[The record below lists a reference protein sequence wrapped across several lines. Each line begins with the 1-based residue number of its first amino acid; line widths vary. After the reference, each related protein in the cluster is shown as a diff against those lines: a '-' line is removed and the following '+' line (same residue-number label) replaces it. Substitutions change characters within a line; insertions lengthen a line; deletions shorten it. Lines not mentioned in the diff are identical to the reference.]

1 VGAVAVIGAGITG
14 LTAAYCLKRRG
25 IRVVVYEAGNR
36 IGGVIKS
43 ESRDGYL
50 AELGPNSMS
59 RPAPPVLEILTD
71 LGLTP
76 AMVQSSPGARGRH
89 IVKRGKLVRIPTN
102 PAEVLTSRLLSNA
115 AKLAILGEPLVEAM
129 RSAQDES
136 IAAFIRRRF
145 NQEVLD
151 YLVNPYVAGTSAG
164 DPEQL
169 SVRHAMPILHS
180 LERTYGSVMKGLWKT
195 SKAQPDRG
203 AELQPSGGLISFR
216 QGLHQIVD
224 AFKRELQTEL
234 RLQSPVTQLR
244 GSPKG
249 WTIGAAFQGAE
260 LYDAVIY
267 AAPAHSLAEIDLDFP
282 GGERLA
288 TLSSIEHPPVVV
300 VALGFAREQVSHP
313 LGGFGFLTPE
323 VERRRVMGVIFS
335 SSVFPE
341 RAPAGHVLLTAL
353 AAGTRDPGFAEADNL
368 TIVAR
373 VLDELRMLLGVR
385 GEPRFRAIQVW
396 PKAIPQYVLGYG
408 RFKEIADQVEQ
419 TNAGLFLA
427 GTYRDGIALADA
439 MASGERSASR
449 VEKLLQAE
457 PVSGGVPAARVQ

>member
-1 VGAVAVIGAGITG
+1 
-14 LTAAYCLKRRG
+14 
-25 IRVVVYEAGNR
+25 VVVYEAGNR

-71 LGLTP
+71 IGLEP
-76 AMVQSSPGARGRH
+76 AMVQSSPGARDRH
-89 IVKRGKLVRIPTN
+89 VVKRGKLVRIPTN
-102 PAEVLTSRLLSNA
+102 PVEVLTSRLLSNA
-115 AKLAILGEPLVEAM
+115 AKLAILGEPLVEPM
-129 RSAQDES
+129 RSTQDES
-136 IAAFIRRRF
+136 IAGFIRRRF

-169 SVRHAMPILHS
+169 SVRHAMPTLHS
-180 LERTYGSVMKGLWKT
+180 LEQTYGSVMKGLWKA
-195 SKAQPDRG
+195 SKAQHDQG
-203 AELQPSGGLISFR
+203 AELKPTGGLISFR
-216 QGLHQIVD
+216 QGLQQIVD
-224 AFKRELQTEL
+224 AFKRELQSQL
-234 RLQSPVTQLR
+234 RLQAPVTQLR
-244 GSPKG
+244 GGPKA
-249 WTIGAAFQGAE
+249 WTVEAAFQAPE

-300 VALGFAREQVSHP
+300 VALGFAREQVGQP

-353 AAGTRDPGFAEADNL
+353 AAGSRDPGFAEADNH

-373 VLDELRMLLGVR
+373 VLDELRILLRVR

-408 RFKEIADQVEQ
+408 RFKEIADQIEQ

-439 MASGERSASR
+439 IASGEQAASR
-449 VEKLLQAE
+449 VEKLLHSE
-457 PVSGGVPAARVQ
+457 PVSGIPAARVR